1 MSGCEKYQELIS
13 RLIDEDLDE
22 KEHAELTAHL
32 KNCKEC
38 ALMVSAFTGLSAALS
53 SDLEEVPE
61 ALHENMMAAVRRSH
75 MAAQNRR
82 KFVKRVKKYS
92 VAACLALIVLVA
104 AGAGKLFGA
113 RFAKSAMDMDTPADQ
128 AAPAEAPCSEEEPQ
142 AEGYGCVSGS
152 AADGSEAAGDGRIRV
167 EPGLGGAA
175 DPNGVSAQAAETTEG
190 EAETVEAA
198 MDTASRQ
205 LNCSW
210 EELSAFLGGETC
222 DTITEQELAPFL
234 DCVLSLS
241 EEEASGKVYIY
252 VLDGTLY
259 YYTEAG
265 RELYRAACSPE
276 AFADY
281 IKITIYRGEPS
292 GG

>member
-22 KEHAELTAHL
+22 KEHAELAAHL

-61 ALHENMMAAVRRSH
+61 ALHENMMAEVRRSH

-82 KFVKRVKKYS
+82 GFMKRVKKYS
-92 VAACLALIVLVA
+92 VAACLALIALAA
-104 AGAGKLFGA
+104 AGTGQFFGA
-113 RFAKSAMDMDTPADQ
+113 RFAKSVMDMGISADQ
-128 AAPAEAPCSEEEPQ
+128 AAPAEAPRSEEKPQ
-142 AEGYGCVSGS
+142 AEGYGYVPGG
-152 AADGSEAAGDGRIRV
+152 AADGSKAAGNGRIGA
-167 EPGLGGAA
+167 EQGSGGEA
-175 DPNGVSAQAAETTEG
+175 DTNGISAQAAETTEG
-190 EAETVEAA
+190 AAEEKEAA

-210 EELSAFLGGETC
+210 EELSAFLGGEAC
-222 DTITEQELAPFL
+222 DTITVQELTPCL

-241 EEEASGKVYIY
+241 EGEASGEVYIY
-252 VLDGTLY
+252 LLDGTLY
-259 YYTEAG
+259 YCTETG
-265 RELYRAACSPE
+265 ELYRAACGPE
-276 AFADY
+276 EFADY
-281 IKITIYRGEPS
+281 IKNNDLSE
-292 GG
+292 